1 MWVLF
6 NNCKVCST
14 VLTRQE
20 GSVSEWWLKLLT
32 PRPGSVCS
40 RGRGICIL
48 VLSCLVAC
56 AIFIW
61 GMQTLLTNIGKNFTV
76 DDKALVHLCC
86 TAYPI
91 ITLSLCH
98 FLSSSLYMIPMSP
111 GFSGVVNLLLFLSS
125 VFAVSSIILSFSY
138 RPFTFSCTSIKFWF
152 TACLIASCSFLLK
165 CFRMHKISN
174 SKDTKESLHLE
185 ISYTYGST
193 CHHKPQIDCILQSR
207 TTRLAI
213 PPSHKTSINVPCIPR
228 LGFS

>member
-48 VLSCLVAC
+48 VLPCLVAC

-76 DDKALVHLCC
+76 HEKALVHLYC

-98 FLSSSLYMIPMSP
+98 FCQVPSYMIPMSP
-111 GFSGVVNLLLFLSS
+111 GFSGVVNVLLFLSS
-125 VFAVSSIILSFSY
+125 VFAVSSIIFSFSY
-138 RPFTFSCTSIKFWF
+138 RPFTFSCTSFKFWF
-152 TACLIASCSFLLK
+152 AACLVASCSFLFK
-165 CFRMHKISN
+165 
-174 SKDTKESLHLE
+174 
-185 ISYTYGST
+185 Y
-193 CHHKPQIDCILQSR
+193 
-207 TTRLAI
+207 
-213 PPSHKTSINVPCIPR
+213 
-228 LGFS
+228 